1 MKQTNYFKFLLL
13 SLLMLVGAGSAW
25 ADETL
30 FSAVCDVTSDVK
42 LAASTTSDITTSQAT
57 ISGGSMKFTNGDT
70 KEQKYLAKQKN
81 RGAFCI
87 GASTTY
93 FTITLNTALQA
104 GDKINFDLY
113 TANGDTKIGLK
124 INSTIVSEAT
134 TPSSTAWVSAPEYTV
149 TAGDG
154 LVGKTELKVERT
166 QGKGT
171 YFTNFVITTPVDD
184 TRDESTVSFGSTT
197 SATVDM
203 ATATT
208 YQLPTPT
215 TTPSG
220 LTVTYESDKTSVATV
235 NGTGMVTLVSAG
247 TAKITAKF
255 AGNTTHKPSSAVF
268 TLTVE
273 NSNDK
278 IFVNAGGEATMT
290 NSGAVAVTH
299 KVWDF
304 TSWSAATVANL
315 KADAAT
321 SKSKGWSDIES
332 ATGTE
337 PTDIS
342 KDNCFWSVANTTVG
356 GELTANGEVIEE
368 LKGLVFHNAYST
380 LRALAIAVNYPSTS
394 LGTYAG
400 ASYLWLGNKK
410 RTCFTIKNVKVGST
424 LKITA
429 ESHNPSDARGV
440 KLYQNSTSGAEIGSF
455 TPKTQDTKT
464 FTVTGPSGAETVDVV
479 VYNTNGC
486 HIYSIEADIA
496 EAKTMKLQLKKDIV
510 VTSGTEVALGNG
522 SVKMTFS
529 EDGGNDF
536 AAAADNSSVSGYT
549 SFTAGNNTN
558 GNAEKGTFYTFEPK
572 YPGTITVAVV
582 LNNGRDF
589 FITEDGTAM
598 AGYPIQKLEK
608 YYGTFE
614 FNVQGGKKYK
624 VYASGTKLGFYGF
637 EYNANV
643 AANAAEFKA
652 LSTGT
657 VAQATLTDVK
667 VTAVNGTEAYV
678 EDATAGIKLVLPS
691 EGLLAVGDLLN
702 GTIILQRTATGAGAV
717 AATSLAGVAKTAGE
731 ATPTTAT
738 AAQALDAAKQDMYVS
753 LSGVTVTT
761 DGETVYVNQGGK
773 TIKVVNTLFADA
785 ITTISGKKQLES
797 IAGIVTAD
805 GLAPTKAAD
814 IVLGENADKL
824 KTVANIAAFKA
835 LADKEQAQL
844 TLTDAYVTYKGEGF
858 SFVQDASGAIVV
870 EDKLTT
876 DAAGKKLNGYFSA
889 QLDILNN
896 GIEKQGT
903 AITEACDYTSAD
915 GVFIPTVYNDLNTLK
930 SPDLLYSMVR
940 VGRSKISIEGGVST
954 LETANGTGTITVRDA
969 LDTGVNVPEN
979 LTFFTGIVLYDKNG
993 YLLAPVHVDSL
1004 QEYVASVTDYVVD
1017 KVEDGDTLKVG
1028 DTKILTGIM
1037 MTTTADAPVVA
1048 EAKTVGEGQ
1057 KQKNFT
1063 AKIEGNNYQFEA
1075 TKTGVLTVYTE
1086 KQPKQKLNV
1095 TEDGEAMKDFT
1106 DFEQKLDSIQIP
1118 VTAGHSYLL
1127 STTEPPL
1134 NLYGFTF
1141 SANDKNALDLA
1152 RNIATFKKLYDGMV
1166 AVEDTLMLNDAV
1178 VTYIKG
1184 DNVFVEDASGAIV
1197 FRETQI
1203 QFYVGQK
1210 LNGFIIGKN
1219 KDYKKMPILTRSAKT
1234 KNSEF
1239 KVERGTAQSK
1249 PITIEE
1255 ALKEES
1261 LARFVTLS
1269 NVRPDRDRYGFRV
1282 LTDAAGN
1289 SIRIDDY
1296 FNVFFELPE
1305 YIKTIEGIV
1314 GIDAEGTHF
1323 FWPTSKEGVVAK
1335 PVPADFET
1343 GKYYLKN
1350 VGSGLFWGA
1359 GNDWGTR
1366 GSLLKHAEYV
1376 TLLAQG
1382 DGVYKMETQ
1391 VSNGGTAYYFEGDY
1405 MDNANPMSLTISK
1418 TKTEGVYT
1426 IASPEEK
1433 LFGYD
1438 GTSTVLGK
1446 DVAAGENAQWQI
1458 LSEADMQATLSAAA
1472 ADAPVDATFLI
1483 LDPNFG
1489 RNNRNQSAWTV
1500 SEDCTNKN
1508 LSGGNNTNNCAESYM
1523 SVFTISQT
1531 IDVPNGKYVLNAQ
1544 AAVTF
1549 HDNREIKEYDGNG
1562 YPQIFANDKV
1572 SNFNDMIVED
1582 RLSNMGKL
1590 SEQFTAGMYAVEPI
1604 EVIVT
1609 DGKLTIGAKSERAD
1623 IWAIWDNFE
1632 LTYYG
1637 PAAAP
1642 VVTSRVWDF
1651 TTWSAATVADLKA
1664 DAAAS
1669 KTSGWSDVEKK
1680 ADAEADKEPTEASKD
1695 NCFWLAGAPN
1705 ENGELTAN
1713 GKVISELKGLKFYN
1727 TYAANRSLAIAVN
1740 YPETSL
1746 GTYAGASYLWL
1757 GGGKNSL
1764 AVFTIPNVTAGS
1776 TITVEVESHKPAE
1789 GRGIELYG
1797 AVGSD
1802 DKVVA
1807 DSKIGDSFTPKT
1819 KESHSWTI
1827 ENDGDVTIYNTNGCH
1842 IYILKVEAPQQKQFN
1857 VTYALA
1863 EGETHAAGDAV
1874 SIKDETNEELAT
1886 LTFGDTGNDFKAAKA
1901 EGSVEGFTAFTEGNG
1916 TNGNAD
1922 GGTYYFFKPKYDG
1935 KADFAVVLNS
1945 GKKFYI
1951 EEDGTALADYNGIT
1965 VDEKKYGT
1973 FTRDVKG
1980 GSTYKVYC
1988 AGSKLGFYG
1997 VKYYNTDDI
2006 VTSIQ
2011 QAPAVRIADDA
2022 IYNLRGQK
2030 VTGTLKP
2037 GLYIKN
2043 GKKIIV
2049 K

>member
-1 MKQTNYFKFLLL
+1 
-13 SLLMLVGAGSAW
+13 
-25 ADETL
+25 
-30 FSAVCDVTSDVK
+30 
-42 LAASTTSDITTSQAT
+42 
-57 ISGGSMKFTNGDT
+57 MKFTNGDT
-70 KEQKYLAKQKN
+70 NEQKYLAKQKN

-87 GASTTY
+87 GASATY

-113 TANGDTKIGLK
+113 TANGDAKIGLK

-166 QGKGT
+166 QGRGT
-171 YFTNFVITTPVDD
+171 YFTNFVITTPVAD
-184 TRDESTVSFGSTT
+184 TRSESTVSFGSTT

-235 NGTGMVTLVSAG
+235 NETGMVTLVSAG

-315 KADAAT
+315 TADAAT
-321 SKSKGWSDIES
+321 SAAKGWSDIEK
-332 ATGTE
+332 E
-337 PTDIS
+337 EYINNPS
-342 KDNCFWSVANTTVG
+342 KAVGNKCFWSVANTTVG

-380 LRALAIAVNYPSTS
+380 TRALAIAVNYPSA
-394 LGTYAG
+394 LGNYAG
-400 ASYLWLGNKK
+400 GSYLWLGNSKK
-410 RTCFTIKNVKVGST
+410 TCFTIKNVKVGST

-429 ESHNPSDARGV
+429 ESHKPTDARGV

-455 TPKTQDTKT
+455 TPTTQDTKT

-496 EAKTMKLQLKKDIV
+496 EAKTMKLQLKKSIV

-536 AAAADNSSVSGYT
+536 FAAADNSSVSGYT

-558 GNAEKGTFYTFEPK
+558 GNEVKGTFYTFEPK

-582 LNNGRDF
+582 LNNERDF
-589 FITEDGTAM
+589 FVTEDGTAM
-598 AGYPIQKLEK
+598 AGYPIQKSEK

-702 GTIILQRTATGAGAV
+702 GTIVLQRTATGAGAV

-731 ATPTTAT
+731 ATPTAAT
-738 AAQALDAAKQDMYVS
+738 AAEALAEAKQDMYML

-785 ITTISGKKQLES
+785 TATISGKKQLES

-824 KTVANIAAFKA
+824 NTVANIAAFKA

-844 TLTDAYVTYKGEGF
+844 MLTDAYVTYKGDGF
-858 SFVQDASGAIVV
+858 SFVQDASGAIIV

-896 GIEKQGT
+896 GIEKQGM
-903 AITEACDYTSAD
+903 AITEASDYTSAD
-915 GVFIPTVYNDLNTLK
+915 GVFIPTVYDDLTQLQT
-930 SPDLLYSMVR
+930 SAALYNMVR
-940 VGRSKISIEGGVST
+940 VGRSKITTEGGVSK
-954 LETANGTGTITVRDA
+954 LETANGKGSITVRDA

-1017 KVEDGDTLKVG
+1017 VMEEGETIEAGETKV
-1028 DTKILTGIM
+1028 LTGVM
-1037 MTTTADAPVVA
+1037 MNTTVDAPVVA
-1048 EAKTVGEGQ
+1048 EAKTVGEGD

-1141 SANDKNALDLA
+1141 APEDKNALDLA

-1184 DNVFVEDASGAIV
+1184 DNVFVEDASGAID
-1197 FRETQI
+1197 FYETQM

-1210 LNGFIIGKN
+1210 LNGFMIGKN
-1219 KDYKKMPILTRSAKT
+1219 KDNKKMPVLTRSAKT

-1239 KVERGTAQSK
+1239 KVEKVTVESK
-1249 PITIEE
+1249 PITVEE
-1255 ALKEES
+1255 ALAEES
-1261 LARFVTLS
+1261 LARFATLN
-1269 NVRPDRDRYGFRV
+1269 NVKPTKDQYGFRV
-1282 LTDAAGN
+1282 LADAAGN
-1289 SIRIDDY
+1289 YIRIEDH
-1296 FNVFFELPE
+1296 FNVFYTLPE
-1305 YIKTIEGIV
+1305 YIKSIEGIV

-1335 PVPADFET
+1335 PVPADFAE

-1366 GSLLKHAEYV
+1366 GSLLKHAEFV
-1376 TLLAQG
+1376 TLLPQE
-1382 DGVYKMETQ
+1382 DETFQMETQ
-1391 VSNGGTAYYFEGDY
+1391 VSKGGTAYYFEGDY
-1405 MDNANPMSLTISK
+1405 MDNANPMKLTINK
-1418 TKTEGVYT
+1418 VGENRYT
-1426 IASPEEK
+1426 IADPNGN

-1446 DVAAGENAQWQI
+1446 SIAEGDNALWQI
-1458 LSEADMQATLSAAA
+1458 FSEDEMKATLDNASE
-1472 ADAPVDATFLI
+1472 DNGVDATFLI
-1483 LDPNFG
+1483 IDPNFG
-1489 RNNRNQSAWTV
+1489 RNNRNVGAWTMANEGV
-1500 SEDCTNKN
+1500 AYN
-1508 LSGGNNTNNCAESYM
+1508 LSGGNNINNCAESYM
-1523 SVFTISQT
+1523 STFVLAQEVT
-1531 IDVPNGKYVLNAQ
+1531 VPNGKYVLNAQ

-1549 HDNREIKEYDGNG
+1549 HDDRVIKDYDGNG
-1562 YPQIFANDKV
+1562 YPQITANDKV
-1572 SNFNDMIVED
+1572 SDFKEMETDD
-1582 RLSNMGKL
+1582 RLSNMGRL
-1590 SEQFTAGMYAVEPI
+1590 SEQFTAGKYAVEPI
-1604 EVIVT
+1604 TVYVT
-1609 DGKLTIGAKSERAD
+1609 DGKLTIGAKSERND

-1642 VVTSRVWDF
+1642 VETARVWNF
-1651 TTWSAATVADLKA
+1651 TQWSAATVANLKA

-1669 KTSGWSDVEKK
+1669 KTSGWSDVEKQ
-1680 ADAEADKEPTEASKD
+1680 ADAEAGADPTEASKD
-1695 NCFWLAGAPN
+1695 NCFWLAGTVDAD
-1705 ENGELTAN
+1705 GELTAN
-1713 GKVISELKGLKFYN
+1713 GVKIAETQGLKFN
-1727 TYAANRSLAIAVN
+1727 SDYAAKRSLAIAVN
-1740 YPETSL
+1740 YPSTSL
-1746 GTYAGASYLWL
+1746 GTYAGGQYLWL
-1757 GGGKNSL
+1757 GGGTNKQTFPC
-1764 AVFTIPNVTAGS
+1764 FTIPAVKKGS
-1776 TITVEVESHKPAE
+1776 KITVEAESHKPSDA
-1789 GRGIELYG
+1789 RGVAFFANSYDEANKLGEFKPTTKDTYTLEIEQ
-1797 AVGSD
+1797 D
-1802 DKVVA
+1802 A
-1807 DSKIGDSFTPKT
+1807 DIVI
-1819 KESHSWTI
+1819 W
-1827 ENDGDVTIYNTNGCH
+1827 NTSGCH
-1842 IYILKVEAPQQKQFN
+1842 IYTLKVESAQAKQFD

-1863 EGETHAAGDAV
+1863 EGETHASAETV
-1874 SIKDETNEELAT
+1874 SIKDDTNEEVAT
-1886 LTFGDTGNDFKAAKA
+1886 LTFGEAGGNDFKAAKA
-1901 EGSVEGFTAFTEGNG
+1901 DAHVEGFTAFTEGNG
-1916 TNGNAD
+1916 TNGNSA
-1922 GGTYYFFKPKYDG
+1922 GGTFYIFKPVYDG
-1935 KADFAVVLNS
+1935 KVDFAVVLNA
-1945 GKKFYI
+1945 GKNFYI
-1951 EEDGTALADYNGIT
+1951 EEDGTALADFNGIT

-1973 FTRDVKG
+1973 FTCDVKA

-1988 AGSKLGFYG
+1988 SGSKLGFYG
-1997 VKYYNTDDI
+1997 LKYYNTESP
-2006 VTSIQ
+2006 VTAISDLR
-2011 QAPAVRIADDA
+2011 QAPVARFAEGV
-2022 IYNLRGQK
+2022 YNLRGQK
-2030 VTGTLKP
+2030 VGDTLHGLQP
-2037 GLYIKN
+2037 GLYIVN
-2043 GKKIIV
+2043 GKKIVI

>member
-1 MKQTNYFKFLLL
+1 MSYLKFK
-13 SLLMLVGAGSAW
+13 
-25 ADETL
+25 
-30 FSAVCDVTSDVK
+30 
-42 LAASTTSDITTSQAT
+42 
-57 ISGGSMKFTNGDT
+57 
-70 KEQKYLAKQKN
+70 
-81 RGAFCI
+81 
-87 GASTTY
+87 
-93 FTITLNTALQA
+93 
-104 GDKINFDLY
+104 
-113 TANGDTKIGLK
+113 
-124 INSTIVSEAT
+124 
-134 TPSSTAWVSAPEYTV
+134 
-149 TAGDG
+149 
-154 LVGKTELKVERT
+154 
-166 QGKGT
+166 
-171 YFTNFVITTPVDD
+171 
-184 TRDESTVSFGSTT
+184 
-197 SATVDM
+197 
-203 ATATT
+203 
-208 YQLPTPT
+208 PT
-215 TTPSG
+215 
-220 LTVTYESDKTSVATV
+220 
-235 NGTGMVTLVSAG
+235 
-247 TAKITAKF
+247 
-255 AGNTTHKPSSAVF
+255 
-268 TLTVE
+268 
-273 NSNDK
+273 
-278 IFVNAGGEATMT
+278 
-290 NSGAVAVTH
+290 
-299 KVWDF
+299 
-304 TSWSAATVANL
+304 
-315 KADAAT
+315 
-321 SKSKGWSDIES
+321 
-332 ATGTE
+332 
-337 PTDIS
+337 
-342 KDNCFWSVANTTVG
+342 
-356 GELTANGEVIEE
+356 LTANV
-368 LKGLVFHNAYST
+368 
-380 LRALAIAVNYPSTS
+380 
-394 LGTYAG
+394 
-400 ASYLWLGNKK
+400 
-410 RTCFTIKNVKVGST
+410 
-424 LKITA
+424 
-429 ESHNPSDARGV
+429 
-440 KLYQNSTSGAEIGSF
+440 
-455 TPKTQDTKT
+455 
-464 FTVTGPSGAETVDVV
+464 
-479 VYNTNGC
+479 
-486 HIYSIEADIA
+486 
-496 EAKTMKLQLKKDIV
+496 
-510 VTSGTEVALGNG
+510 
-522 SVKMTFS
+522 
-529 EDGGNDF
+529 
-536 AAAADNSSVSGYT
+536 
-549 SFTAGNNTN
+549 
-558 GNAEKGTFYTFEPK
+558 
-572 YPGTITVAVV
+572 
-582 LNNGRDF
+582 
-589 FITEDGTAM
+589 
-598 AGYPIQKLEK
+598 
-608 YYGTFE
+608 
-614 FNVQGGKKYK
+614 
-624 VYASGTKLGFYGF
+624 
-637 EYNANV
+637 
-643 AANAAEFKA
+643 AEFKA

-667 VTAVNGTEAYV
+667 VTAVNGTAAYI
-678 EDATAGIKLVLPS
+678 EDATAGIKIELPA
-691 EGLLAVGDLLN
+691 EGLLAVGDQLN
-702 GTIILQRTATGAGAV
+702 GTIVMQRTADGAGAV
-717 AATSLAGVAKTAGE
+717 AATSLANVAKVAGT
-731 ATPTTAT
+731 ATPTAAT
-738 AAQALDAAKQDMYVS
+738 VAEALTEAKQDMYML
-753 LSGVTVTT
+753 LSDVTVTT
-761 DGETVYVNQGGK
+761 DGNDVFVNQGGK
-773 TIKVVNTLFADA
+773 TIKVLNTLFADA

-814 IVLGENADKL
+814 IVLGANADKL
-824 KTVANIAAFKA
+824 QVVDNIAAFKA

-844 TLTDAYVTYKGEGF
+844 TLTDAYVTYKGDGF
-858 SFVQDASGAIVV
+858 SFIQDASGAIIV

-896 GIEKQGT
+896 GIEKQCM
-903 AITEACDYTSAD
+903 AITEASNYTSAD
-915 GVFIPTVYNDLNTLK
+915 GVFIPTVYNDLSTLK

-954 LETANGTGTITVRDA
+954 LETANGTGSITVRDA

-993 YLLAPVHVDSL
+993 YLLAPVHEDSL

-1017 KVEDGDTLKVG
+1017 VMEEGETLEAG
-1028 DTKILTGIM
+1028 DTKMLTGVM
-1037 MTTTADAPVVA
+1037 MTVAEDAPIVA
-1048 EAKTVGEGQ
+1048 EAKIVGEGD

-1219 KDYKKMPILTRSAKT
+1219 KDNKKMPVLTRSAKT

-1239 KVERGTAQSK
+1239 KVEKGTAQSK

-1255 ALKEES
+1255 ALKQEA

-1269 NVRPDRDRYGFRV
+1269 NVRHGKDRYGFR
-1282 LTDAAGN
+1282 LLIDESGN
-1289 SIRIDDY
+1289 SIYVEDH
-1296 FNVFFELPE
+1296 FNVLYEMPE
-1305 YIKTIEGIV
+1305 YVKSIEGIV
-1314 GIDAEGTHF
+1314 GIDADGRQA
-1323 FWPTSKEGVVAK
+1323 FWPTSKESIVAK
-1335 PVPADFET
+1335 PVPATFET

-1382 DGVYKMETQ
+1382 DGAYKMETQ

-1458 LSEADMQATLSAAA
+1458 LSESDMQATLSAAA

-1489 RNNRNQSAWTV
+1489 RNNRNVGAWTMANEGV
-1500 SEDCTNKN
+1500 AYN
-1508 LSGGNNTNNCAESYM
+1508 LSGGNNINNCAESYM
-1523 SVFTISQT
+1523 STFVLAQEVS
-1531 IDVPNGKYVLNAQ
+1531 VPNGKYVLNAQ

-1549 HDNREIKEYDGNG
+1549 HDDRVIKDYDGNG
-1562 YPQIFANDKV
+1562 YPQITANDQV
-1572 SNFNDMIVED
+1572 SDFKEMETDD
-1582 RLSNMGKL
+1582 RLSNMGRL

-1604 EVIVT
+1604 TVYVT
-1609 DGKLTIGAKSERAD
+1609 DGKLTIGAKSERND

-1727 TYAANRSLAIAVN
+1727 TYSGNRSLAIAVN

-1776 TITVEVESHKPAE
+1776 TITVEVESHKPSE
-1789 GRGIELYG
+1789 GRGIELYS

-1842 IYILKVEAPQQKQFN
+1842 IYILKVEPAQQKEFN

-1863 EGETHAAGDAV
+1863 EGETHASAETV
-1874 SIKDETNEELAT
+1874 SIKDDTNEEIAT
-1886 LTFGDTGNDFKAAKA
+1886 LTFGEAGGNDFKAAKA
-1901 EGSVEGFTAFTEGNG
+1901 DAHVEGFTAFTEGNG
-1916 TNGNAD
+1916 TNGNSA
-1922 GGTYYFFKPKYDG
+1922 GGTFYIFKPVYDG
-1935 KADFAVVLNS
+1935 KVDFAVVLNA
-1945 GKKFYI
+1945 GKNFYI
-1951 EEDGTALADYNGIT
+1951 EEDGTALADFNGIT

-1973 FTRDVKG
+1973 FTCDVKA

-1988 AGSKLGFYG
+1988 SGSKLGFYG
-1997 VKYYNTDDI
+1997 LKYYNTENP
-2006 VTSIQ
+2006 VTAISDLR
-2011 QAPAVRIADDA
+2011 QAPATRFAEGV
-2022 IYNLRGQK
+2022 YNLRGQK
-2030 VTGTLKP
+2030 VGDTLQGLQP
-2037 GLYIKN
+2037 GLYIVN
-2043 GKKIIV
+2043 GKKIVI

>member
-13 SLLMLVGAGSAW
+13 SLLMLVGAGSAF
-25 ADETL
+25 AETYKISYNGSD
-30 FSAVCDVTSDVK
+30 SATPSGFFTHEGSHNFNTKFTGATYDGVNYTSGLK
-42 LAASTTSDITTSQAT
+42 LESSTKIKFSTTGTSVVT
-57 ISGGSMKFTNGDT
+57 IV
-70 KEQKYLAKQKN
+70 Q
-81 RGAFCI
+81 
-87 GASTTY
+87 STWSEK
-93 FTITLNTALQA
+93 TITLDATELSTASATAGTGCRIYTVENVAA
-104 GDKINFDLY
+104 GDHTISRGNSGESGIFYVKVDVNDPRTATSLSFATTSGSKDINDGTSFTLP
-113 TANGDTKIGLK
+113 TLTK
-124 INSTIVSEAT
+124 NPSTISVT
-134 TPSSTAWVSAPEYTV
+134 YSSSNTSAAVVDASTGAV
-149 TAGDG
+149 T
-154 LVGKTELKVERT
+154 LKK
-166 QGKGT
+166 KGT
-171 YFTNFVITTPVDD
+171 T
-184 TRDESTVSFGSTT
+184 
-197 SATVDM
+197 
-203 ATATT
+203 
-208 YQLPTPT
+208 
-215 TTPSG
+215 
-220 LTVTYESDKTSVATV
+220 
-235 NGTGMVTLVSAG
+235 
-247 TAKITAKF
+247 KITASF
-255 AGNTTHKPSSAVF
+255 AGDATYKPSKAEF
-268 TLTVE
+268 TLTVADRTAVFDPSKLYVVKTYDFDAMGSVTLSIQSTKAGKIWNE
-273 NSNDK
+273 ANSKNNDV
-278 IFVNAGGEATMT
+278 FRCT
-290 NSGAVAVTH
+290 NSGLESLAVQAVYDSKKRGWKIGNDPKWGLYLGSQAGRCAAICDIKKDWVVEFIHNSENSFYTKNDGEDDGVNKTELLIEKNHHVYRADEDGMVGFEIVKDHYVH
-299 KVWDF
+299 KV
-304 TSWSAATVANL
+304 
-315 KADAAT
+315 
-321 SKSKGWSDIES
+321 
-332 ATGTE
+332 
-337 PTDIS
+337 
-342 KDNCFWSVANTTVG
+342 
-356 GELTANGEVIEE
+356 VI
-368 LKGLVFHNAYST
+368 
-380 LRALAIAVNYPSTS
+380 
-394 LGTYAG
+394 
-400 ASYLWLGNKK
+400 
-410 RTCFTIKNVKVGST
+410 
-424 LKITA
+424 
-429 ESHNPSDARGV
+429 
-440 KLYQNSTSGAEIGSF
+440 
-455 TPKTQDTKT
+455 
-464 FTVTGPSGAETVDVV
+464 
-479 VYNTNGC
+479 
-486 HIYSIEADIA
+486 
-496 EAKTMKLQLKKDIV
+496 
-510 VTSGTEVALGNG
+510 
-522 SVKMTFS
+522 
-529 EDGGNDF
+529 
-536 AAAADNSSVSGYT
+536 YT
-549 SFTAGNNTN
+549 SNLLDIP
-558 GNAEKGTFYTFEPK
+558 AEN
-572 YPGTITVAVV
+572 I
-582 LNNGRDF
+582 
-589 FITEDGTAM
+589 
-598 AGYPIQKLEK
+598 
-608 YYGTFE
+608 
-614 FNVQGGKKYK
+614 
-624 VYASGTKLGFYGF
+624 
-637 EYNANV
+637 
-643 AANAAEFKA
+643 AAYKA
-652 LSTGT
+652 LSDGT
-657 VAQATLTDVK
+657 EFAVTLTDAV
-667 VTAVNGTEAYV
+667 VTAVNGTDVYL
-678 EDATAGIKLVLPS
+678 EDASAGIKLAQGEL
-691 EGLLAVGDLLN
+691 GLALGDKLN
-702 GTIILQRTATGAGAV
+702 GKIILKRTADGAETT
-717 AATSLAGVAKTAGE
+717 AATNLDNITKTAGT
-731 ATPTTAT
+731 ATPTAAT
-738 AAQALDAAKQDMYVS
+738 AAQALDAAKQDMYVN

-858 SFVQDASGAIVV
+858 SFVQDASGAIIV

-896 GIEKQGT
+896 GIEKQGM
-903 AITEACDYTSAD
+903 AITEVSDYTSAD

-940 VGRSKISIEGGVST
+940 VGRSKITTEGGVST
-954 LETANGTGTITVRDA
+954 LETANGTGTITVRDM
-969 LDTGVNVPEN
+969 LGTGVNVPDN
-979 LTFFTGIVLYDKNG
+979 LTFFTGIVLYDKNE

-1004 QEYVASVTDYVVD
+1004 QEYAASVTDYVVD
-1017 KVEDGDTLKVG
+1017 VMEEGETIEAGETKV
-1028 DTKILTGIM
+1028 LTGVM
-1037 MTTTADAPVVA
+1037 MNTTVDAPVVA
-1048 EAKTVGEGQ
+1048 EAKTVGEGD

-1118 VTAGHSYLL
+1118 VVAGKTYVL
-1127 STTEPPL
+1127 STTQPPL

-1184 DNVFVEDASGAIV
+1184 DDVFVEDASGAIV
-1197 FRETQI
+1197 FRETQM

-1219 KDYKKMPILTRSAKT
+1219 KDYKKMPILTHSAKT

-1255 ALKEES
+1255 ALKQEA
-1261 LARFVTLS
+1261 LARFVKFS
-1269 NVRPDRDRYGFRV
+1269 NVRHGKDRYGFR
-1282 LTDAAGN
+1282 LLIDESGN
-1289 SIRIDDY
+1289 SIYVEDH
-1296 FNVFFELPE
+1296 FNVLYEMPE
-1305 YIKTIEGIV
+1305 YVKSIEGIV
-1314 GIDAEGTHF
+1314 GIDADGRQA
-1323 FWPTSKEGVVAK
+1323 FWPTSKESIVAK
-1335 PVPADFET
+1335 PAPATFET

-1458 LSEADMQATLSAAA
+1458 LSESDMQATLSAAT

-1489 RNNRNQSAWTV
+1489 RNNRNQGAWTV

-1508 LSGGNNTNNCAESYM
+1508 LSGGNNINNCAESYM

-1531 IDVPNGKYVLNAQ
+1531 VDVPNGKYVVNAQ

-1642 VVTSRVWDF
+1642 VEASRVWDF

-1680 ADAEADKEPTEASKD
+1680 ADAEADKDPTEASKD
-1695 NCFWLAGAPN
+1695 NCFWLAGTPN
-1705 ENGELTAN
+1705 ADGELTAN

-1727 TYAANRSLAIAVN
+1727 TYAGNRSLAIAVN

-1776 TITVEVESHKPAE
+1776 TITVEVESHKLAE

-1797 AVGSD
+1797 AVGTD

-1819 KESHSWTI
+1819 KETHSWTI
-1827 ENDGDVTIYNTNGCH
+1827 ENDGDVTVYNTNGCH

-1886 LTFGDTGNDFKAAKA
+1886 LTFGDTGNDFKAAKP

-1965 VDEKKYGT
+1965 VNEKKYGT
-1973 FTRDVKG
+1973 FTCDVKG

-1997 VKYYNTDDI
+1997 VKYYNTDDV

>member
-1 MKQTNYFKFLLL
+1 MKQTNYFKLLLL
-13 SLLMLVGAGSAW
+13 SLLMLVGVGSAW
-25 ADETL
+25 GAGPSDPAISNLTAKSFSETTLLWTTPSNATTWYNAGWAVCGKSGGRGSFVSVTNKKYTINPETDETV
-30 FSAVCDVTSDVK
+30 SATACEGLNIKESNDTKTVYFCVTNVTGVDIYVINNNGSGERTAKVTITNNQNSDK
-42 LAASTTSDITTSQAT
+42 ITKTGSAAANGSLK
-57 ISGGSMKFTNGDT
+57 ISANGLSASNKYLVRIEGTNGDMT
-70 KEQKYLAKQKN
+70 LYAV
-81 RGAFCI
+81 RFTTSV
-87 GASTTY
+87 STDPTISSTPSQITLKAVESGVAVNSS
-93 FTITLNTALQA
+93 FTINGQNLTPGTYNLTVPSVTGLTVSPTSFTVGADGKVSQA
-104 GDKINFDLY
+104 VSVSY
-113 TANGDTKIGLK
+113 S
-124 INSTIVSEAT
+124 STENVSEK
-134 TPSSTAWVSAPEYTV
+134 TV
-149 TAGDG
+149 
-154 LVGKTELKVERT
+154 
-166 QGKGT
+166 
-171 YFTNFVITTPVDD
+171 NIT
-184 TRDESTVSFGSTT
+184 STVGNVNLNVPVNY
-197 SATVDM
+197 SATVV
-203 ATATT
+203 AWTL
-208 YQLPTPT
+208 QSI
-215 TTPSG
+215 SG
-220 LTVTYESDKTSVATV
+220 E
-235 NGTGMVTLVSAG
+235 
-247 TAKITAKF
+247 
-255 AGNTTHKPSSAVF
+255 
-268 TLTVE
+268 
-273 NSNDK
+273 
-278 IFVNAGGEATMT
+278 
-290 NSGAVAVTH
+290 

-304 TSWSAATVANL
+304 A
-315 KADAAT
+315 
-321 SKSKGWSDIES
+321 
-332 ATGTE
+332 
-337 PTDIS
+337 
-342 KDNCFWSVANTTVG
+342 
-356 GELTANGEVIEE
+356 
-368 LKGLVFHNAYST
+368 
-380 LRALAIAVNYPSTS
+380 
-394 LGTYAG
+394 
-400 ASYLWLGNKK
+400 
-410 RTCFTIKNVKVGST
+410 
-424 LKITA
+424 
-429 ESHNPSDARGV
+429 
-440 KLYQNSTSGAEIGSF
+440 
-455 TPKTQDTKT
+455 
-464 FTVTGPSGAETVDVV
+464 
-479 VYNTNGC
+479 
-486 HIYSIEADIA
+486 
-496 EAKTMKLQLKKDIV
+496 
-510 VTSGTEVALGNG
+510 
-522 SVKMTFS
+522 
-529 EDGGNDF
+529 
-536 AAAADNSSVSGYT
+536 SSVSGSKQFTGDAQSIENVYANIDGLTFT
-549 SFTAGNNTN
+549 SAFDATALAFKGEFPFRGNDKKFAQNGTLRFNT
-558 GNAEKGTFYTFEPK
+558 TV
-572 YPGTITVAVV
+572 PGTIIVKFSDTGSGASATAVKRYLV
-582 LNNGRDF
+582 VNGVQTDYWTSRPNNGTDAPYDAQLNVTTGEIPVSVGDVT
-589 FITEDGTAM
+589 ITGTSAIVM
-598 AGYPIQKLEK
+598 SYLKFKPTL
-608 YYGTFE
+608 T
-614 FNVQGGKKYK
+614 
-624 VYASGTKLGFYGF
+624 
-637 EYNANV
+637 ANV
-643 AANAAEFKA
+643 AEFKA

-657 VAQATLTDVK
+657 EAQATLTDVK
-667 VTAVNGTEAYV
+667 VTAVNGTAAYI
-678 EDATAGIKLVLPS
+678 EDATAGIKIELPA
-691 EGLLAVGDLLN
+691 EGLLAVGDQLN
-702 GTIILQRTATGAGAV
+702 GTIVMQRTADGAGAV
-717 AATSLAGVAKTAGE
+717 AATSLASVVKTAGT
-731 ATPTTAT
+731 ATPTAAT
-738 AAQALDAAKQDMYVS
+738 AEALTEAKQDMYVN

-761 DGETVYVNQGGK
+761 DGNDVFVNQGGK
-773 TIKVVNTLFADA
+773 TIKVVNTLFTDA
-785 ITTISGKKQLES
+785 TATISGKKQLES

-844 TLTDAYVTYKGEGF
+844 TLADAYVTYKGDGF
-858 SFVQDASGAIVV
+858 SFIQDASGAIIV

-896 GIEKQGT
+896 GIEKQGM
-903 AITEACDYTSAD
+903 AITEASDYTSAD
-915 GVFIPTVYNDLNTLK
+915 GVFIPTVYNDLSTLK

-954 LETANGTGTITVRDA
+954 LETANGTGSITVRDA

-993 YLLAPVHVDSL
+993 YLLAPVHEDSL

-1017 KVEDGDTLKVG
+1017 VMEEGETIEAGETKV
-1028 DTKILTGIM
+1028 LTGVM
-1037 MTTTADAPVVA
+1037 MNTTADAPVVA
-1048 EAKTVGEGQ
+1048 EAKTVGEGD

-1141 SANDKNALDLA
+1141 TPEDKNALDLA

-1184 DNVFVEDASGAIV
+1184 DNVFVEDASGAID
-1197 FRETQI
+1197 FYETQM

-1219 KDYKKMPILTRSAKT
+1219 KDNKKMPVLTRSAKT

-1239 KVERGTAQSK
+1239 KVEKGTAQSK

-1255 ALKEES
+1255 ALAEEG
-1261 LARFVTLS
+1261 LARFATLN
-1269 NVRPDRDRYGFRV
+1269 NVKPTKDQYGFRM
-1282 LTDAAGN
+1282 LADAAGN
-1289 SIRIDDY
+1289 MIRIEDH
-1296 FNVFFELPE
+1296 FNVFYTLPE
-1305 YIKTIEGIV
+1305 YIKSIEGIV

-1335 PVPADFET
+1335 PVPADFAE

-1376 TLLAQG
+1376 TLLPQE
-1382 DGVYKMETQ
+1382 DETFQMETQ

-1405 MDNANPMSLTISK
+1405 MDNANPMKLTINK
-1418 TKTEGVYT
+1418 AGENRYT
-1426 IASPEEK
+1426 IADPNGN

-1446 DVAAGENAQWQI
+1446 SIAEGDNALWQI
-1458 LSEADMQATLSAAA
+1458 FSEDEMKATLDAAA
-1472 ADAPVDATFLI
+1472 EDNGVDATFLI

-1489 RNNRNQSAWTV
+1489 RNNRNVGAWTMANEGV
-1500 SEDCTNKN
+1500 AYN
-1508 LSGGNNTNNCAESYM
+1508 LSGGNNINNCAESYM
-1523 SVFTISQT
+1523 STFVLSQEVT
-1531 IDVPNGKYVLNAQ
+1531 VPNGKYVLNAQ

-1549 HDNREIKEYDGNG
+1549 HDDRVIKDYDGNG
-1562 YPQIFANDKV
+1562 YPQITANDQV
-1572 SNFNDMIVED
+1572 SDFKEMETDD
-1582 RLSNMGKL
+1582 RLSNMGRL
-1590 SEQFTAGMYAVEPI
+1590 SEQFTAGKYAVEPI
-1604 EVIVT
+1604 TVYVT
-1609 DGKLTIGAKSERAD
+1609 DGKLTIGAKSERND

-1642 VVTSRVWDF
+1642 VETARVWDF
-1651 TTWSAATVADLKA
+1651 TQWSAATVDNLKA

-1695 NCFWLAGAPN
+1695 NCFWFAGTVDN
-1705 ENGELTAN
+1705 DGELTAN
-1713 GKVISELKGLKFYN
+1713 GVKIAETKGLKFYP

-1764 AVFTIPNVTAGS
+1764 AVFTIPNVSAGS

-1842 IYILKVEAPQQKQFN
+1842 IYILKVEPAQQKEFN

-1863 EGETHAAGDAV
+1863 EGETHASAETV
-1874 SIKDETNEELAT
+1874 SIKDDTNEEIAT
-1886 LTFGDTGNDFKAAKA
+1886 LTFGEAGGNDFKAAKA
-1901 EGSVEGFTAFTEGNG
+1901 DAHVEGFTAFTEGNG
-1916 TNGNAD
+1916 TNGNSA
-1922 GGTYYFFKPKYDG
+1922 GGTFYIFKPVYDG
-1935 KADFAVVLNS
+1935 KVDFAVVLNAA
-1945 GKKFYI
+1945 KNFYI
-1951 EEDGTALADYNGIT
+1951 EEDGTALADFNGIT

-1973 FTRDVKG
+1973 FTCDVKA

-1988 AGSKLGFYG
+1988 SGSKLGFYG
-1997 VKYYNTDDI
+1997 LKYYNTENP
-2006 VTSIQ
+2006 VTAISDLR
-2011 QAPAVRIADDA
+2011 QAPATRFAEGV
-2022 IYNLRGQK
+2022 YNLRGQK
-2030 VTGTLKP
+2030 VGDTLQGLQP
-2037 GLYIKN
+2037 GLYIVN
-2043 GKKIIV
+2043 GKKIVI